1 MYAGYAESAGN
12 PFGFEQAYRSAKRV
26 YRFLGREDNIWLNL
40 RDGEHA
46 TTAGDIENF
55 IDFFDTVFGR
65 RKHAKLETW
74 IHGYTFED
82 WRKASGETVDPLSY
96 PARALGSFLTAVED
110 AAGWNAKK
118 EALRRALTWALGEEP
133 PGIRFP
139 AQAKLADRGGMVSS
153 GYLAGLYNRPTASP
167 SLQDRLK
174 REGAGVKDLAFGDDL
189 QATLFYPLAA
199 GGQPKA
205 GKWPLVIW
213 LHSYTYQNGWSAGSP
228 WNPAG
233 ANYVLDHRPHFPS
246 LIQRGF
252 AVLAFDQ
259 IGFGTRVLDA
269 RKFYERYPKW
279 SLMGKMVADTR
290 AAIDAAAALEEI
302 DSGNI
307 HLMGFA
313 LGAKVGLMTAAFDG
327 RVRSLAAV
335 CGVDALRLD
344 TPDKGVEGIRHYSH
358 LHGLLPRLGFF
369 TDYPE
374 RAPFDYD
381 EVLALVAPKRALVV
395 APELDRYA
403 RIDDVRREIEAA
415 RKVYR
420 LLGAA
425 DALTVDSPED
435 FNRFPR
441 RLQERVFDWLA
452 NQR

>member
-1 MYAGYAESAGN
+1 
-12 PFGFEQAYRSAKRV
+12 
-26 YRFLGREDNIWLNL
+26 
-40 RDGEHA
+40 
-46 TTAGDIENF
+46 
-55 IDFFDTVFGR
+55 
-65 RKHAKLETW
+65 
-74 IHGYTFED
+74 
-82 WRKASGETVDPLSY
+82 
-96 PARALGSFLTAVED
+96 
-110 AAGWNAKK
+110 
-118 EALRRALTWALGEEP
+118 
-133 PGIRFP
+133 
-139 AQAKLADRGGMVSS
+139 
-153 GYLAGLYNRPTASP
+153 
-167 SLQDRLK
+167 
-174 REGAGVKDLAFGDDL
+174 
-189 QATLFYPLAA
+189 
-199 GGQPKA
+199 
-205 GKWPLVIW
+205 
-213 LHSYTYQNGWSAGSP
+213 
-228 WNPAG
+228 
-233 ANYVLDHRPHFPS
+233 
-246 LIQRGF
+246 
-252 AVLAFDQ
+252 
-259 IGFGTRVLDA
+259 
-269 RKFYERYPKW
+269 
-279 SLMGKMVADTR
+279 MVADTR